1 MAVTRSSKKQSHI
14 EDYTD
19 TLNTK
24 SNGTGS
30 KKSTTSKSSKRAVP
44 SSDASSRAAPST
56 KKQKT
61 SPNNQPKKTSETDS
75 ITINRSP
82 GLQLWSACV
91 AHFLHPELSWEA
103 CINIGSA
110 IATLCAVSKGKA
122 IGMIESPA
130 DQDPEVARKKEEKK
144 AKAKEGARKVD
155 VMGFNL
161 PMKSD
166 AVVISGSE
174 KRVKE
179 GNLIGKYGGEDAYKR
194 VRQAMEESLKQW
206 AGKKEELG
214 KRAFGMYED
223 FRPSVPKGEKGW
235 GRKGE
240 LRLEHIRSSI
250 LSD

>member
-1 MAVTRSSKKQSHI
+1 MAVTRSSKTQSHI
-14 EDYTD
+14 EDYT
-19 TLNTK
+19 NTVDSK

-30 KKSTTSKSSKRAVP
+30 KKSTNTKSSKRAKP
-44 SSDASSRAAPST
+44 SSDTASDPTPSA
-56 KKQKT
+56 KKPKT
-61 SPNNQPKKTSETDS
+61 SSNNQPTKNSDTDS
-75 ITINRSP
+75 ITTNRSP
-82 GLQLWSACV
+82 VLQLWSACV
-91 AHFLHPELSWEA
+91 AHFLRPELSWEA

-122 IGMIESPA
+122 IGMIESPS
-130 DQDPEVARKKEEKK
+130 DQDPEVARKKDEKK
-144 AKAKEGARKVD
+144 AKAKEGARKVN
-155 VMGFNL
+155 VMGFDL

-194 VRQAMEESLKQW
+194 VRQAMEESLKEW

-250 LSD
+250 L